1 MADGKTT
8 IQELIDC
15 VADFEKQR
23 DWEQFHSPKNLAM
36 GLAIEV
42 GELMEHFLWIGEAES
57 REVAGNSKKLEQVKE
72 EMADVF
78 NYLLMLTHTL
88 GVDLS
93 EAFYEK
99 IKQNNKKYPADLY
112 RGKYKL

>member
-1 MADGKTT
+1 MADSKTT

-23 DWEQFHSPKNLAM
+23 DWEQFHAPKNLAM
-36 GLAIEV
+36 GLAIET
-42 GELMEHFLWIGEAES
+42 GELMEHFLWLSEAES
-57 REVAGNSKKLEQVKE
+57 RDVAEDKEKLEQVKE
-72 EMADVF
+72 EMADVL
-78 NYLLMLTHTL
+78 NYLLMLTHSL

-99 IKQNNKKYPADLY
+99 IKRNDKKYPADLY

>member
-23 DWEQFHSPKNLAM
+23 DWEQFHAPKNLAM

-42 GELMEHFLWIGEAES
+42 GELMEHFLWLSEAES
-57 REVAGNSKKLEQVKE
+57 RDVAEDDKKLEQVKD

-78 NYLLMLTHTL
+78 NYLLMLTHAL

-93 EAFYEK
+93 EAFYAK
-99 IKQNNKKYPADLY
+99 IKQNDKKYPADLY
-112 RGKYKL
+112 RGKYEL